1 MQDVGYKTHFIYTLL
16 TVCLQLT
23 RSPKTLYSVFVWH
36 VTRDLLSHLLVTRA
50 YAVMQVSS
58 PGRQCNHV
66 SGLSIVST
74 LSTVHLHTLSTVCLH
89 FPQTTALQSGGVNWI
104 HLLMTCLQHVEQCVV
119 RLVLSDSE
127 IPVNI
132 EAEDQTFIKINIRYI
147 INHCLHLKLFHS
159 LVELRWFLQV
169 QLNVKKEWRI
179 LEEPYSQNVNW
190 WWRIFSQCG
199 CGSWCS
205 VLHHSINNCQ
215 TPAAT
220 FGG

>member
-1 MQDVGYKTHFIYTLL
+1 MFFFIIIWIPNLILYDSFNLHTIDSLF
-16 TVCLQLT
+16 TVN
-23 RSPKTLYSVFVWH
+23 KDNVSVSTWH
-36 VTRDLLSHLLVTRA
+36 VTCWAIWWWPGA

-89 FPQTTALQSGGVNWI
+89 FPQTTALQSGGVFNSFI
-104 HLLMTCLQHVEQCVV
+104 DDMSPACIAVQCVV
-119 RLVLSDSE
+119 RLVFSDSE
-127 IPVNI
+127 IPV
-132 EAEDQTFIKINIRYI
+132 TRINIHQLLFASQ
-147 INHCLHLKLFHS
+147 NHSILQCNWGLIAITKWKKFNLARKWREESWKS
-159 LVELRWFLQV
+159 LTL
-169 QLNVKKEWRI
+169 
-179 LEEPYSQNVNW
+179 NVNW
-190 WWRIFSQCG
+190 IFSQCG

-215 TPAAT
+215 TLAAT